1 MADIKNVKRKANV
14 SAIYG
19 GPFQCHKLKNQFKI
33 FVKDKNVEDS

>member
-19 GPFQCHKLKNQFKI
+19 GPLQCHKLKDQLKI
-33 FVKDKNVEDS
+33 SVRN